1 MAVEYCPTCGMRA
14 NGAFCGNCGTRLGEA
29 TTPIPAGP
37 PPPAIRPTSP
47 PNTFSP
53 YADRQP
59 TLPPPPPSR
68 RGNGLAILLAALLGA
83 AVLGIVLFAS
93 GLLKSDDHGA
103 PAASPGRTATSSSE
117 AGQGSSEDSATAAT
131 ASTPVPA
138 GASTTATTTATT
150 TTEEALPWPGGT
162 DAPPVTSAPTVIRD
176 QSNKEC
182 RPTGETV
189 AGYPVAACKAWQA
202 GAAMWEPVSLAK
214 GSIDVVCQRNF
225 PSMPNPQYTAKQANT
240 WWFWAQA
247 GGTWDWF
254 PETALSE
261 GGSNAPVG
269 QVAMC

>member
-1 MAVEYCPTCGMRA
+1 MAAEYCPTCGMRA

-29 TTPIPAGP
+29 TTPIPAAP
-37 PPPAIRPTSP
+37 PP
-47 PNTFSP
+47 
-53 YADRQP
+53 
-59 TLPPPPPSR
+59 R

-93 GLLKSDDHGA
+93 GLLKSDDDGA
-103 PAASPGRTATSSSE
+103 PAASPGRAATSPSE
-117 AGQGSSEDSATAAT
+117 AGQGSSADSATTAT
-131 ASTPVPA
+131 ASTPVPT
-138 GASTTATTTATT
+138 GASTTAT

-162 DAPPVTSAPTVIRD
+162 DAPPATSAPQVIRD

-202 GAAMWEPVSLAK
+202 GGAMWEPVSLAK

-269 QVAMC
+269 RVAMC